1 MLLLIAQN
9 LGFNVRPTG
18 NVKAKAKELNV
29 EIKTYSVIYALLDEL
44 KGLVSG
50 LMSPV
55 IQEENTGQARVRETF
70 TIPKVGV
77 VAGCMVV
84 DGTITRGIKVRLIRD
99 GVVVHTGQIA
109 SLKRFKDDVKEV
121 SKGYE
126 CGIML
131 ENYNDVRVGD
141 VFETFKEIHTN
152 AQI

>member
-55 IQEENTGQARVRETF
+55 IQEENTGQAQVRETF

>member
-1 MLLLIAQN
+1 
-9 LGFNVRPTG
+9 
-18 NVKAKAKELNV
+18 
-29 EIKTYSVIYALLDEL
+29 
-44 KGLVSG
+44 
-50 LMSPV
+50 
-55 IQEENTGQARVRETF
+55 
-70 TIPKVGV
+70 V

-141 VFETFKEIHTN
+141 VFETFKEFHTN